1 MNQGGRV
8 LIVED
13 DSAMSVMVKEM
24 LVPRGIEIV
33 IADLKRDI
41 VEQVDAADVDV
52 VLTDL
57 RMPGVDGNTICER
70 VSQARPDV
78 PVIVMTGF
86 GSLASAVAALR
97 AGAWD
102 FVTKPIDQA
111 PFIAALTRAVKHR
124 HLSVEVKRLRKN
136 NGGDTGEIG
145 GSSEGIHR
153 VRELIAQVADLDVPV
168 LVTGEAGTGKEL
180 VARALH
186 RSSRRV
192 EGPFV
197 VVHCAAVP
205 AEHLEEQLFGE
216 RGAWTQSAGGTLF
229 IDEIGDLPKPLQPK
243 LLQALQE
250 RTRAA
255 LSSSAAAAS
264 AGSSSSTPKVP
275 RPDGV
280 VVATDKDLEDLIH
293 EGAFREDLASR
304 LNVVH
309 IHLPPLRARGDD
321 LLRLAQRFVTEAA
334 TRMQRPVQGLS
345 PTAAAALSAY
355 PWPGNVRELQNAMER
370 AVALARYDQIGVDD
384 LPEKVTRPQRPSPMP
399 APELLSLDEVERRHV
414 VGVFEAMG
422 GNRRKTTEVLGIDPK
437 TLYRKLLSWG
447 ITSRHE

>member
-1 MNQGGRV
+1 MSFRNLNRVALIDDDDAFREALAERLELDGFAVVPFAAAEAALKTVNGRFEG
-8 LIVED
+8 IV
-13 DSAMSVMVKEM
+13 V
-24 LVPRGIEIV
+24 
-33 IADLKRDI
+33 
-41 VEQVDAADVDV
+41 
-52 VLTDL
+52 TDL
-57 RMPGVDGNTICER
+57 RMPGLDGNTICER
-70 VSQARPDV
+70 LSQARPDV

-111 PFIAALTRAVKHR
+111 PFVAALTRAVKHR
-124 HLSVEVKRLRKN
+124 QLSVEVRRLRKHSGN
-136 NGGDTGEIG
+136 DNGDIG
-145 GSSEGIHR
+145 GSSEGMHR
-153 VRELIAQVADLDVPV
+153 VRELVAQVADLDVPV

-180 VARALH
+180 IARALH
-186 RSSRRV
+186 RSSRRA
-192 EGPFV
+192 EAPFV

-205 AEHLEEQLFGE
+205 AELLEDQLFGE
-216 RGAWTQSAGGTLF
+216 RGAWTQAAAGTLF
-229 IDEIGDLPKPLQPK
+229 IDEIGDLPMPLQPK
-243 LLQALQE
+243 LLHALQE

-255 LSSSAAAAS
+255 AATASSGKQQA
-264 AGSSSSTPKVP
+264 
-275 RPDGV
+275 RPGGV

-309 IHLPPLRARGDD
+309 VHLPPLRSRGDD
-321 LLRLAQRFVTEAA
+321 LLRLAQRFVSEAA

-384 LPEKVTRPQRPSPMP
+384 LPEKVTRPQRPAASP

>member
-1 MNQGGRV
+1 MSQNQGGRV

-13 DSAMSVMVKEM
+13 DNAMSNMVKEM

-33 IADLKRDI
+33 FADLKRDI
-41 VEQVDAADVDV
+41 IEQVDAADVDV

-136 NGGDTGEIG
+136 SGGDTGEIG

-216 RGAWTQSAGGTLF
+216 RGAWTQAAGGTLF

-250 RTRAA
+250 RTRAMLA
-255 LSSSAAAAS
+255 SSQ
-264 AGSSSSTPKVP
+264 STSTSTAPKVA

-309 IHLPPLRARGDD
+309 VHLPPLRARGDD
-321 LLRLAQRFVTEAA
+321 LLRLAQRFVSEAA

-345 PTAAAALSAY
+345 PAAAAALSAY

>member
-1 MNQGGRV
+1 MMSPNQANQGGRV

-13 DSAMSVMVKEM
+13 DTAMSVMVKEM

-41 VEQVDAADVDV
+41 IEQVDAADVDV

-57 RMPGVDGNTICER
+57 RMPGLDGNVVCER

-124 HLSVEVKRLRKN
+124 HLSVEVKRLRKT
-136 NGGDTGEIG
+136 NGGDVGEIG
-145 GSSEGIHR
+145 GTSEGIHR
-153 VRELIAQVADLDVPV
+153 VRELVAQVADLDVPV
-168 LVTGEAGTGKEL
+168 LVTGEPGTGKEL

-186 RSSRRV
+186 RSSRRA

-216 RGAWTQSAGGTLF
+216 RGAWAQSAGGTLF
-229 IDEIGDLPKPLQPK
+229 IDEIGELPKPLQPK

-250 RTRAA
+250 RTRASLA
-255 LSSSAAAAS
+255 ASSSPAT
-264 AGSSSSTPKVP
+264 GTKVP

-309 IHLPPLRARGDD
+309 VHLPPLRARGDD
-321 LLRLAQRFVTEAA
+321 LLRLAQRFVSEAA

-370 AVALARYDQIGVDD
+370 AVALAKYENIGVDD